1 MNKRYTSR
9 HPHED
14 IFDSTKFDT
23 LQDDEWDDDS
33 IGRLDEPGWDKRYEY
48 EAKLIDDIL
57 NNRYEGL
64 ETVKISKVL
73 ELGSGPGTL
82 SQKILKN
89 NPELTYHLV
98 DKENAK
104 KYFDE
109 NNFKGKMF
117 VKDLSSG
124 FDTTG
129 LLDSYDLIITNDFL
143 EHVLNPSAIASSV
156 HSITHKDSLWMVS
169 NPNWRM
175 GHQYVYRGLFDFDNI
190 VYFLHV
196 HGFSAMTVFGSPL
209 KTPQSPRLSS
219 ELQLPEH
226 LLDSWNH
233 YILLKHRE
241 LKRK

>member
-1 MNKRYTSR
+1 MSKSYTSR
-9 HPHED
+9 HPNED
-14 IFDSTKFDT
+14 IFDSTDFDT
-23 LQDDEWDDDS
+23 LHADEWDEKS
-33 IGRLDEPGWDKRYEY
+33 IGRLDEPGWDQRYEY
-48 EAKLIDDIL
+48 ESNLIDDIL
-57 NNRYEGL
+57 NNRYEEL
-64 ETVKISKVL
+64 ENKKISKVL
-73 ELGSGPGTL
+73 ELGSGPGML
-82 SQKILKN
+82 SQKILKK

-98 DKENAK
+98 DKEYAK

-109 NNFKGKMF
+109 HKFKGEMF

-129 LLDSYDLIITNDFL
+129 LLNSYDLIITNDFL
-143 EHVLNPSAIASSV
+143 EHVLNPSAIASAV
-156 HSITHKDSLWMVS
+156 HSITHKDSLWLVS

-196 HGFSAMTVFGSPL
+196 HGFSAITAFGSPL

-219 ELQLPEH
+219 ELQLPDH

-233 YILLKHRE
+233 YILLNRRE
-241 LKRK
+241 LKKK